1 MKIPADIIKFNI
13 CRGAILHSDMFE
25 EINHGKFFVVM
36 GVSEDYIAGFFFIN
50 SNIHGSLLNKQE
62 QLAMQYPLKH
72 SDYEFLRYDSFLCA
86 STLIKRHRDY
96 ISNSIE
102 SGKTTF
108 VGNLKEEH
116 LNEVLDMARQSRLY
130 SKADKNRFFY

>member
-1 MKIPADIIKFNI
+1 
-13 CRGAILHSDMFE
+13 MFE